1 MLPLVFMSFFIVG
14 WSVSLCLFV
23 WVKGSKGC
31 QYVYICVCAILP
43 RKGLQDIL
51 VLLMLLTMLLLL
63 SLLRSLFSFCCCC
76 CCCRCCKFLL
86 EFLCCF
92 EAFCKDDVVVGVIRF
107 CCSCLNYRY
116 DNFCLI
122 CFVELTFSFNKMD
135 NTRGERK
142 MLTNKPE
149 FREQKTFSPHTHFLL
164 IM

>member
-1 MLPLVFMSFFIVG
+1 M
-14 WSVSLCLFV
+14 
-23 WVKGSKGC
+23 
-31 QYVYICVCAILP
+31 
-43 RKGLQDIL
+43 
-51 VLLMLLTMLLLL
+51 
-63 SLLRSLFSFCCCC
+63 LLRSLFSFCCCC

-92 EAFCKDDVVVGVIRF
+92 EAFCKDDVVVGVTRF

-116 DNFCLI
+116 DNFYLI

-149 FREQKTFSPHTHFLL
+149 FREQKTFSPHTHFFVDYVIILSMFVCVFSVSCLFCFNHFTFTCCNNKLQHHILYLL
-164 IM
+164 NMTDTT